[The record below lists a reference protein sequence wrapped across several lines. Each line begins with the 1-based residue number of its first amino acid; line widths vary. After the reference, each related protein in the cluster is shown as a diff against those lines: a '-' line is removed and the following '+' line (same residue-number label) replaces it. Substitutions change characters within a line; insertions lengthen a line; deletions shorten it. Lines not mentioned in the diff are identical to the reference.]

1 MGDVAGDSEVQTEV
15 LEGLSAAVN
24 YRNWICDLASPHLGP
39 RPVEIGSGNGD
50 YADTLADRGHRIV
63 ASEAEPSRRTMLE
76 HRFAT
81 DERIEVRDIHLPL
94 DDGDRRGEF
103 TGAVAIN
110 VLEHI
115 EDDLGAVRSMAELVE
130 PGGKVVLFVPAF
142 PIAMSRFD
150 REVGHYRRYRREPL
164 VELLRTAGLAD
175 VQAHHV
181 NLPGLLAWI
190 LLMRLGRQRPGEGFA
205 LRIFE
210 ALVPLL
216 RRVEDRWR
224 PPFGQ
229 SLFAVGTVVD
239 TSG

>member
-1 MGDVAGDSEVQTEV
+1 MGEVAGDSRVQTEV

-63 ASEAEPSRRTMLE
+63 ASEAEPSRRASIE
-76 HRFAT
+76 RRFAA
-81 DERIEVRDIHLPL
+81 DDRVDVRDIHLPL
-94 DDGDRRGEF
+94 ADDDLRAEF

-115 EDDLGAVRSMAELVE
+115 ADDLGALRSMAELVE
-130 PGGKVVLFVPAF
+130 PGGSVVLFVPAF
-142 PIAMSRFD
+142 PMAMSRFD
-150 REVGHYRRYRREPL
+150 REVGHHRRYRRRGL
-164 VELLRTAGLAD
+164 VDVMSRAGLVD
-175 VQAHHV
+175 VRAHYV
-181 NLPGLLAWI
+181 NLPGLFAWI

-205 LRIFE
+205 LRVFE

-216 RRVEDRWR
+216 RRIEDRWR
-224 PPFGQ
+224 PPVGQ
-229 SLFAVGTVVD
+229 SLFAVGTVP
-239 TSG
+239 GGHH

>member
-1 MGDVAGDSEVQTEV
+1 MGDVAGDSDVQTEV

-50 YADTLADRGHRIV
+50 YAETLADRGHRVV
-63 ASEAEPSRRTMLE
+63 ASEGERSRRTRLE
-76 HRFAT
+76 DRFSG
-81 DERIEVRDIHLPL
+81 DDRVEVRDLHLPL
-94 DDGDRRGEF
+94 RSSDRRSEF

-115 EDDLGAVRSMAELVE
+115 EDDVAALRSMAELVE
-130 PGGKVVLFVPAF
+130 PGGKIVLFVPAF
-142 PIAMSRFD
+142 PVAMSRFD
-150 REVGHYRRYRREPL
+150 REVGHYRRYRRRSL
-164 VELLRTAGLAD
+164 VDVMRRAGLTG
-175 VQAHHV
+175 VRAHYV

-190 LLMRLGRQRPGEGFA
+190 LLMRLGRQRPGEGLA
-205 LRIFE
+205 LRVFE
-210 ALVPLL
+210 ALVPFL

-229 SLFAVGTVVD
+229 SLFAVGTVP
-239 TSG
+239 TA

>member
-1 MGDVAGDSEVQTEV
+1 MADVAGDAHIQTQV

-24 YRNWICDLASPHLGP
+24 YRDWICDLASPHLGP

-50 YADTLADRGHRIV
+50 YAQAFAERGHRIV
-63 ASEAEPSRRTMLE
+63 ASEAERSRRTALQ

-81 DERIEVRDIHLPL
+81 DDRIEVRDIRLPL
-94 DDGDRRGEF
+94 GETDERREF

-115 EDDLGAVRSMAELVE
+115 EDDLGAVRSMSELVE
-130 PGGKVVLFVPAF
+130 PGGSVVLFVPAF

-150 REVGHYRRYRREPL
+150 REVGHFRRYRRPEL
-164 VELLRTAGLAD
+164 VELLRQAGLTD
-175 VQAHHV
+175 VRAHYV
-181 NLPGLLAWI
+181 NLPGLFAWI

-205 LRIFE
+205 LRVFE
-210 ALVPLL
+210 LLVPLL
-216 RRVEDRWR
+216 RRIEDRWR

-229 SLFAVGTVVD
+229 SLFAVGRVPAAR
-239 TSG
+239 

>member
-1 MGDVAGDSEVQTEV
+1 MGDVAGDSAVQTEV
-15 LEGLSAAVN
+15 LEGLSGAVN
-24 YRNWICDLASPHLGP
+24 YRNWICDLASPHLGA

-63 ASEAEPSRRTMLE
+63 ASEADRSRRAGLE
-76 HRFAT
+76 QRFAA
-81 DERIEVRDIHLPL
+81 DDRVDVRDIHLPL
-94 DDGDRRGEF
+94 GEGDRRAEF

-115 EDDLGAVRSMAELVE
+115 EDDVGALRSMAELVE

-150 REVGHYRRYRREPL
+150 REVGHYRRYRRGPL
-164 VELLRTAGLAD
+164 VDVMRRAGLAD
-175 VQAHHV
+175 VQAHYV

-190 LLMRLGRQRPGEGFA
+190 LLMRIARQRPGEGIA
-205 LRIFE
+205 LRVFE

-216 RRVEDRWR
+216 RRIEDRWR

-229 SLFAVGTVVD
+229 SLFAVGTVR
-239 TSG
+239 SG

>member
-1 MGDVAGDSEVQTEV
+1 MREVAGDSQVQTEV

-63 ASEAEPSRRTMLE
+63 ASEAESSRRTALQ

-81 DERIEVRDIHLPL
+81 DDRIEVRDIRLPL
-94 DDGDRRGEF
+94 GPEDERDEF
-103 TGAVAIN
+103 TSAVAIN

-130 PGGKVVLFVPAF
+130 PGGRIVLFVPAF

-150 REVGHYRRYRREPL
+150 REVGHYRRYKRDAL
-164 VELLRTAGLAD
+164 ADLLRRAGLTD
-175 VQAHHV
+175 VRAHYV
-181 NLPGLLAWI
+181 NLPGLIAWI
-190 LLMRLGRQRPGEGFA
+190 LLMRLCRQRPGEGFA
-205 LRIFE
+205 LRVFE

-216 RRVEDRWR
+216 RRIEDRWR

-229 SLFAVGTVVD
+229 SVFAVGTVPAD
-239 TSG
+239 AG